1 VTTVTGQLDAALH
14 AEHVG
19 HAMHVGLVHCHGSLP
34 LRAVA
39 RIMAAHRIHAVV
51 VDAEAGE
58 DRPAVVSDLDLVG
71 ALAGG
76 VADEL
81 TAADIAA
88 THLVTVAAADSLA
101 TAAQAMARSRT
112 GHALV
117 LRSTGEPVG
126 ILSALDI
133 ANALAA
139 D

>member
-1 VTTVTGQLDAALH
+1 VTTVTGPLDAALH

-51 VDAEAGE
+51 VEPEAGE
-58 DRPAVVSDLDLVG
+58 DRPAVVSSLDLVG

-76 VADEL
+76 LADDL
-81 TAADIAA
+81 TAADIATA
-88 THLVTVAAADSLA
+88 PIVTLAAGDSLA
-101 TAAQAMARSRT
+101 QAAQAMARSRT
-112 GHALV
+112 AHAVV
-117 LRSTGEPVG
+117 LRPTGEPVG

-133 ANALAA
+133 ADALAA